1 MRSTV
6 LFRTGNSLNGTLYD
20 CGVLLRDTETLVV
33 LTVLLNSEVCV
44 VLTPEVCVVIPYN
57 FKLSAHGM
65 SSLVL
70 HGTFLQDCVRILVVF

>member
-1 MRSTV
+1 M
-6 LFRTGNSLNGTLYD
+6 
-20 CGVLLRDTETLVV
+20 RDTETLVV
-33 LTVLLNSEVCV
+33 LTVLLNSEVCVVLTPEVCV